1 MSSNLISFKDAKR
14 KPKRKDINIIQ
25 KISVEWK
32 SEDVKFVLVHI
43 LIILEAKTGFLWAFY
58 YAWI

>member
-25 KISVEWK
+25 KILVELK
-32 SEDVKFVLVHI
+32 SEDYKPSRVHI
-43 LIILEAKTGFLWAFY
+43 LILLEAKIGFLWAFY
-58 YAWI
+58 YA